1 MKNKEVLEALV
12 RNTQMPNPSLPQK
25 QPYPQSGGMQREG
38 TDGNGRQP
46 SPITSYGHTFVPKAE
61 KFKTVPCKYYHR

>member
-12 RNTQMPNPSLPQK
+12 RNTQLPNLSLPQK
-25 QPYPQSGGMQREG
+25 QTYPQSASMHRENRE
-38 TDGNGRQP
+38 GNGRQP
-46 SPITSYGHTFVPKAE
+46 SPIASYSHTFVPKAE